1 MTLLQW
7 LLRTIGLS
15 RPARLS
21 FRMDEE
27 LAESLREM
35 AHSQRRPQTE
45 LAADL
50 LSEGLLRRQEEEK
63 KLEYWRSL
71 SPREQEVVALVC
83 LSCTNRQIAERLVI
97 SPETVKSHVAN
108 ILHKFGLR
116 RRADLRQYLDSWD
129 FSAWDAGGNP

>member
-1 MTLLQW
+1 MTLLQR
-7 LLRTIGLS
+7 LLRTIGLT

-35 AHSQRRPQTE
+35 AYSQRRPQAE
-45 LAADL
+45 LATDL
-50 LSEGLLRRQEEEK
+50 LSEALLRRQEEER

-83 LSCTNRQIAERLVI
+83 LNYTNRQIAERLVI

-108 ILHKFGLR
+108 MLRKFGLR
-116 RRADLRQYLDSWD
+116 RRADLRQYLDNWD
-129 FSAWDAGGNP
+129 FSTWDAGSSP